1 MRKLAIGDAEVVTCR
16 PADLLA
22 PELDH
27 YRAELGS
34 YCRKEED
41 VLSYALFPQV
51 AMKFFEE
58 RERRDPLPVELGENT
73 LRTLIVEDLTV
84 S

>member
-1 MRKLAIGDAEVVTCR
+1 MAIGDAEVVTCR
-16 PADLLA
+16 PADLLT
-22 PELDH
+22 PELDR
-27 YRAELGS
+27 YRTELGD

-58 RERRDPLPVELGENT
+58 RERRDPRPVALGENT
-73 LRTLIVEDLTV
+73 LQTLIVEDLTAR
-84 S
+84 